1 MKTCYNYYVIER
13 KYTMIVKALQFAQEM
28 HKGQVRK
35 YTGEDYVNHPVAV
48 ADLVELYL
56 EENGYTDEEITT
68 AIAVAILHDTVE
80 DTPATHEDIEVV
92 FGEEVAKGVWFLT
105 KVPNYVGNRATR
117 KKMCEARLAQA
128 PEIIRIIKTFDMM
141 HNSYS
146 IEEHDPKF
154 FKLFQKET
162 KSLLKAMKTE
172 YIWEEKA

>member
-1 MKTCYNYYVIER
+1 
-13 KYTMIVKALQFAQEM
+13 MIIKALQFAQEM

-35 YTGEDYVNHPVAV
+35 YTGEDYVDHPVAV

-56 EENGYTDEEITT
+56 DEKGYSDEEIMS
-68 AIAVAILHDTVE
+68 AIVVAILHDTVE
-80 DTPATHEDIEVV
+80 DTPATLEDIETI
-92 FGEEVAKGVWFLT
+92 FGEEVVKGVWFLT

-117 KKMCEARLAQA
+117 KKMCEARLAEA
-128 PEIIRIIKTFDMM
+128 PEVIRIIKTFDMI
-141 HNSYS
+141 HNHYS

-154 FKLFQKET
+154 FETFQKET